1 VAKRSDKEIIPV
13 SPHGYCYVHECLIT
27 CYHIEKARDERL
39 TAKPMVHPEVS
50 PSNQETADY
59 IGSTSQMLKAID
71 KSDENIFLLGT
82 EEALLY
88 RARKLYPEKEIY
100 PVNPRAICI
109 DMKKINLLNI
119 KEDLKRL
126 RHKIVIKKGKLG
138 RRLNPF
144 LIDLLK

>member
-50 PSNQETADY
+50 P
-59 IGSTSQMLKAID
+59 STSQMLKAID